1 MKSVCDCIRTNIDL
15 KRNIWPYIVT
25 LSEDLNVLYL
35 YYVFVITYGNFVQ
48 SFCQWLVDTYTSRSF
63 SATNKK
69 TIRRKLNEIDR
80 LESKA
85 AENNGLVDQSAAEG
99 RKWDEWAVVS
109 GQRTVG
115 NVASLGV
122 DRLGSAIKQN
132 LRLQGNA
139 IYLAWTMTS
148 WQGLY
153 FTEEILLCL
162 VLSLAWT
169 IDA

>member
-1 MKSVCDCIRTNIDL
+1 M
-15 KRNIWPYIVT
+15 
-25 LSEDLNVLYL
+25 
-35 YYVFVITYGNFVQ
+35 
-48 SFCQWLVDTYTSRSF
+48 DTYTSRSF

-69 TIRRKLNEIDR
+69 TIPRKLNEIDR

-85 AENNGLVDQSAAEG
+85 AENNGLVDQSATEG

-132 LRLQGNA
+132 LHLQGNA